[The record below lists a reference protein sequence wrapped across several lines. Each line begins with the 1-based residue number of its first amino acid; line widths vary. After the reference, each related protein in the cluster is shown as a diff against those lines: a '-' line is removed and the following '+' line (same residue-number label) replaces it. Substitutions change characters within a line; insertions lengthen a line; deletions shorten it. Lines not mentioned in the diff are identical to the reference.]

1 MAVTVA
7 PPRVLY
13 MDEYRRDWQPQ
24 GWELIIIGPTPTWR
38 QEWEEWQ
45 AIRDIVQNALDEAE
59 GYRWGYDGEGLW
71 ISDRGRGVAVADF
84 LLGPPKLKPDY
95 ARGKFGEGMKIA
107 SLALVRKGYHV
118 HIETVGRE
126 LWIIFLQQAVDGTAE
141 TLAALWRS
149 NGRPQGTEFHIIGY
163 TGPAF
168 ENRFAVNLPRSSILV
183 ETPSPLREPIW
194 RHNQLIDYPFPTGS
208 RIYARDIYMRD
219 INSVYSY
226 NLWGFDM
233 APDRHGAKN
242 ESEMWADVGRV
253 WACVKD
259 VKLLEIFL
267 QMVREPPVI
276 ETVESHLVSMSGW
289 AMGTEPVS
297 GKRYA
302 EFVKDNASAWKR
314 AWQSNFGENAV
325 IRTTDRW
332 DGTVK
337 HLGYV
342 PVSVHY
348 GVESCLRQAITTD
361 EDLVKASQERL
372 RDVETIPDERLTP
385 RQLASLKLARAIADR
400 LTHWM
405 FRPVKGVHAAI
416 IPPASDR
423 VRTAGMYGRTT
434 EEVFISSDQL
444 EHGRTMV
451 DTVIHEIAH
460 HTSGAEDGE
469 DAHNAEMT
477 RVAGEVVQ
485 ATARAFFDEPLGD
498 TNFQW

>member
-1 MAVTVA
+1 ME
-7 PPRVLY
+7 
-13 MDEYRRDWQPQ
+13 EYRSKWLPQ
-24 GWELIIIGPTPTWR
+24 GWQLVIIGPTSTWR
-38 QEWEEWQ
+38 QEWGDWE

-59 GYRWGYDGEGLW
+59 AYRWGYDDEGLW
-71 ISDRGRGVAVADF
+71 ISDRGRGVAIADF

-95 ARGKFGEGMKIA
+95 ARGKFGEGMKISA
-107 SLALVRKGYHV
+107 LALVRKGYHV

-126 LWIIFLQQAVDGTAE
+126 LWIVFLQQAVDGTAE

-149 NGRPQGTEFHIIGY
+149 NGRIRGTEFHIIGY
-163 TGPAF
+163 TGPAY
-168 ENRFAVNLPRSSILV
+168 EDRFAVNLPRSSILV
-183 ETPSPLREPIW
+183 EAPSRLSEPI
-194 RHNQLIDYPFPTGS
+194 RRYNQLIDYAFPTGS

-219 INSVYSY
+219 INSLYSY

-233 APDRHGAKN
+233 APDRFGPKN
-242 ESEMWADVGRV
+242 EAEMWADIGRV
-253 WACVKD
+253 WTCVKN
-259 VKLLEIFL
+259 VNLLEKFL

-276 ETVESHLVSMSGW
+276 ETAESHQITMSGW

-297 GKRYA
+297 GKPYM

-314 AWQSNFGENAV
+314 AWENNFGENAV

-342 PVSVHY
+342 PTSVHY
-348 GVESCLRQAITTD
+348 GVERCLCQAITTD
-361 EDLVKASQERL
+361 EELVKASQERL
-372 RDVETIPDERLTP
+372 RDVETIPDGRLTP

-405 FRPVKGVHAAI
+405 WSPVMGVHAAI

-423 VRTAGMYGRTT
+423 VRTAGMYSRNT
-434 EEVFISSDQL
+434 EEVFIGSDQL
-444 EHGRTMV
+444 EHGRNTV

-469 DAHNAEMT
+469 EAHNAAMT
-477 RVAGEVVQ
+477 KVAGQVVE
-485 ATARAFFDEPLGD
+485 ATAKGFFDEFLGD
-498 TNFQW
+498 PSFVW